1 MAKPLLKKKQ
11 DLEKCKL
18 PELKEI
24 AKERGLKTSGKKDEI
39 KKRIEENI
47 KQHTSACKIQSV
59 FRGKLLRK
67 WIQLKK
73 TANDVAVNET
83 DFYTLELLSE
93 MEFIYYIDYV
103 DEKNNMRYVF
113 NINSLICM
121 LAKTQTLVNPYTREK
136 LDKRLFQRL
145 MEIVLYTYILF
156 PESDLMSFET
166 LLKTINPPRDKPRM
180 PALPIDNNINYV
192 TLTNELFMKI
202 DELGNYTNVEWF
214 NRMNNSQLSQ
224 FVFRMYKLWNKVD
237 RDLRNR
243 ICKTKN
249 LFSPDNLGTD
259 RLQTMRTI
267 EENRAMVIRIGETL
281 VCDGIDIEHKKIG
294 AMYFLMM
301 LSVFSIEA
309 RQQMPWLFE
318 NYLVI
323 MNQ

>member
-1 MAKPLLKKKQ
+1 
-11 DLEKCKL
+11 
-18 PELKEI
+18 
-24 AKERGLKTSGKKDEI
+24 
-39 KKRIEENI
+39 
-47 KQHTSACKIQSV
+47 
-59 FRGKLLRK
+59 
-67 WIQLKK
+67 
-73 TANDVAVNET
+73 
-83 DFYTLELLSE
+83 
-93 MEFIYYIDYV
+93 
-103 DEKNNMRYVF
+103 
-113 NINSLICM
+113 
-121 LAKTQTLVNPYTREK
+121 
-136 LDKRLFQRL
+136 
-145 MEIVLYTYILF
+145 
-156 PESDLMSFET
+156 
-166 LLKTINPPRDKPRM
+166 M